1 MLALRLALAF
11 GLGLGLGL
19 GFGVAQLPSRLDAAT
34 DDGDGGQVGRRKVLR
49 REGACHGTWGC
60 RPWHMGLQGV
70 APGLQ
75 AMAHRAAAP
84 AVRPPT

>member
-1 MLALRLALAF
+1 MLALVLVLVFVFVFVLVLA
-11 GLGLGLGL
+11 LGLGLGL
-19 GFGVAQLPSRLDAAT
+19 RLGVAQLPSRLDAAT

-70 APGLQ
+70 APGV
-75 AMAHRAAAP
+75 AGHG
-84 AVRPPT
+84 T